1 MHTLHL
7 VLRDHPPQVY
17 PNLSNSAATP
27 SHLNQTPSSIP
38 RPSSVPTQNPL
49 RPLRSPAN
57 TDQQAPAAQTNPFR
71 NIPNRP
77 LTPRQVPQAQAPFS
91 QLLQHGNVEA
101 QVNVNG
107 VPVNLPME
115 VINNLLNQQF
125 NATAQVQLL
134 QALQNQQQATAY
146 QQQGQNVNNSTS
158 ESGTS
163 PAQASQPA
171 ASQSSLNERTEG
183 NPNFIPTLESHSGLR
198 ALHQQLAHGQQA
210 RAGAGRHGIGDTGS
224 PRRTNEAP
232 NRHLHPP
239 SPTQPGGVNVPNASQ
254 SEQPSAAS
262 VNPQVTA
269 AQQPS
274 AQSTPGTIPNT
285 ATAAG
290 RQLNM
295 PAPGQLPFPF
305 PLAALQN
312 AQLPQG
318 QSFTMTFNTANA
330 AMPQMPGFPHALP
343 QMPMFPPQLQ
353 PQLPMAH
360 NHLGQ
365 MRTATPT
372 RPRTPHLAPPAGTRS
387 VSPSRLSRGS
397 RPDQSLQ
404 SHIDVARS
412 NLDTANRLLDVLA
425 SERNSDGTP
434 APPLPSDRIA
444 NLRSIGS
451 RLIRDVESIQRE
463 LYAITESIPAA
474 ASLPEY
480 TQARSSYHTL
490 YEQVTQTRRRID
502 EISNV
507 SLSRTI
513 SNVTPTIRP
522 APTASSDLPTS
533 AAHPELRLL
542 TNPSGQPTALLI
554 GPGGRYTTP
563 PLPMEIL
570 YALFASQLPHEQLVQ
585 EFSTIMREAANLVMG
600 NSARTGQITTDAT
613 TQIQSSLLTPT
624 PATTTQV
631 GTQQQQ
637 QQPVAAAPVQPQV
650 EPQQAFQNPLGI
662 VVAALAGE
670 PLNPPAQPA
679 ADAAQQPGANG
690 AAPDAA
696 GQAPAAGGGDQ
707 NAAAAN
713 RPPDEI
719 RDILAPIVRNLW
731 LLMRIGIFF
740 YFFSAGGRPSWR
752 LILLALGAAAVWA
765 IQNGWLGA
773 AAGTEGL
780 RRHFEGLFGLDAA
793 RRDRPAHDIRPNR
806 RVSDT
811 ERRPGSRVGHA
822 AADPSPEDAARR
834 MVRARDDATRN
845 RVVGHLRALE
855 RTVALFLASL
865 WPGVGENV
873 VRVQEQRRRNEERR
887 AQEAELER
895 KRKEEEEKKRIEEAA
910 GVGPASE
917 STAADAAS
925 SATDLSSGDGVTRVN
940 KGKAKASA
948 EEVEKQEAESS
959 STTAQAAG
967 ME

>member
-17 PNLSNSAATP
+17 PSLSNSAAT
-27 SHLNQTPSSIP
+27 SSQSNLTPSSIP

-57 TDQQAPAAQTNPFR
+57 TDQQAPVVQTNPFR
-71 NIPNRP
+71 NAPNRP
-77 LTPRQVPQAQAPFS
+77 LTPRQVPQAQVPLS

-146 QQQGQNVNNSTS
+146 QQQGQNLNNSTS

-163 PAQASQPA
+163 PAQAGQAA
-171 ASQSSLNERTEG
+171 ASQSTPTERTEG
-183 NPNFIPTLESHSGLR
+183 NPNFIPNLESHSGLR

-210 RAGAGRHGIGDTGS
+210 RAAAGRHGIGDSGS

-239 SPTQPGGVNVPNASQ
+239 SPTQPGEVNGANASL
-254 SEQPSAAS
+254 SEQPSTAG

-274 AQSTPGTIPNT
+274 AHSAPGAAPNT

-318 QSFTMTFNTANA
+318 QSFTMTFNTGSA
-330 AMPQMPGFPHALP
+330 AMPQIPGFPHGLP
-343 QMPMFPPQLQ
+343 QLPMFPPQLQ
-353 PQLPMAH
+353 PQLPITH

-365 MRTATPT
+365 MRTATPS

-387 VSPSRLSRGS
+387 VSPSRLSRGA

-434 APPLPSDRIA
+434 APPLSSDRVA

-463 LYAITESIPAA
+463 LFAITESMPAA
-474 ASLPEY
+474 VSLPEY
-480 TQARSSYHTL
+480 TQARSSFRTL

-502 EISNV
+502 EISSV
-507 SLSRTI
+507 SLSRTV

-522 APTASSDLPTS
+522 APTTSSDLPTS
-533 AAHPELRLL
+533 AANPELRLL

-570 YALFASQLPHEQLVQ
+570 YALFASQLPHEQLIQ
-585 EFSTIMREAANLVMG
+585 EFRTIMREAANLVMG
-600 NSARTGQITTDAT
+600 NSARTGQIAPDAT

-624 PATTTQV
+624 PTTTTQV
-631 GTQQQQ
+631 DTRQQQ
-637 QQPVAAAPVQPQV
+637 QQPAAAAPVQPQA
-650 EPQQAFQNPLGI
+650 EPQQAFQNPFHMM
-662 VVAALAGE
+662 VAALAGD
-670 PLNPPAQPA
+670 PLNPPAHPA

-690 AAPDAA
+690 AAADAA
-696 GQAPAAGGGDQ
+696 GQAAAGAGGDQ
-707 NAAAAN
+707 NAAAAAAAN

-752 LILLALGAAAVWA
+752 LILLALGAVAVWA
-765 IQNGWLGA
+765 IQNGWLGGA
-773 AAGTEGL
+773 VGADGL

-793 RRDRPAHDIRPNR
+793 RRDRPGPDIRPNR
-806 RVSDT
+806 RVSDS
-811 ERRPGSRVGHA
+811 ERRPASRAGQP
-822 AADPSPEDAARR
+822 AADPNPENAARR
-834 MVRARDDATRN
+834 MVRAQDDASRN
-845 RVVGHLRALE
+845 RVLGHLRALE

-873 VRVQEQRRRNEERR
+873 VRVQEQRRRDEERR
-887 AQEAELER
+887 AQEAEVER
-895 KRKEEEEKKRIEEAA
+895 KRKEEEEKKSIEEAA
-910 GVGPASE
+910 GVGPAGE
-917 STAADAAS
+917 GTAADAAS
-925 SATDLSSGDGVTRVN
+925 SAADLSSGDGVTRVN

-948 EEVEKQEAESS
+948 EEVEKQEAESLS
-959 STTAQAAG
+959 PTR
-967 ME
+967 